1 MTARGSF
8 TTSITIED
16 DQDGEADYDVR
27 VTYSRY
33 EGYKGGYYQPPEDP
47 SVEILEIIPAD
58 KSIIVPSHFY
68 EDDGLIAECME
79 DWQDDCERAAEYK
92 AEARAEML
100 REDRQ

>member
-1 MTARGSF
+1 MTDRGSF

-16 DQDGEADYDVR
+16 EMDGGADYDVR

-33 EGYKGGYYQPPEDP
+33 AGYKGDYYQPPEDP
-47 SVEILEIIPAD
+47 SVEILEIVPAD

-68 EDDGLIAECME
+68 EDDGMIAECME
-79 DWQDDCERAAEYK
+79 DWRDDCERAEEYK
-92 AEARAEML
+92 AEARADML